1 MEEICSRPAVIFIIY
16 VYFMQTYDALIHSF
30 KYDEPASQFGDQL
43 VSEPLMT
50 PTQMESQMTPSQVE
64 KLVTRQLEVRRVFES
79 CPDESVTPN
88 TVSI

>member
-1 MEEICSRPAVIFIIY
+1 
-16 VYFMQTYDALIHSF
+16 MQIYDALIHSF
-30 KYDEPASQFGDQL
+30 QCVEPASQFGDQL

-50 PTQMESQMTPSQVE
+50 PTQMEPQMTPSQVE
-64 KLVTRQLEVRRVFES
+64 KLVIRQQEVRRVFES